1 MNILTTGAS
10 GFVGSN
16 LLEGFNKR
24 GIILDVIDLGQPAP
38 GFVRAAYHW
47 DDIDAVY
54 FSEFDAVI
62 HLAGKA
68 HDTGNRALLEEY
80 INVNVGLTKI
90 VFDKFLDSDAANFIY
105 FSSVKAAADTV
116 NGESLTEDVTP
127 TPSGPYGQSKLMAEN
142 YILEQMRL
150 NPQVM
155 LGKRVYILRP
165 CMIHGPGNK
174 GNLNLLY
181 KVVSKGVP
189 WPLGQ
194 FENLRSFT
202 SIRNLE
208 FIIEKLVEGDVESG
222 VYNVCD
228 DVPLST
234 NRLIE
239 LIGDSLGKRASVW
252 NLSTGF
258 VKGVA
263 KIGDYLHLPLN
274 SLRLQKLSENYVVS
288 NAKIKAVLGVDSL
301 PVSSEDGMVETLKSF
316 RNG

>member
-1 MNILTTGAS
+1 MNILITGAS

-16 LLEGFNKR
+16 LSKYLSSNGYLVDSLDIVKNGSPFIRDFYLWSELEGINFN
-24 GIILDVIDLGQPAP
+24 L
-38 GFVRAAYHW
+38 Y
-47 DDIDAVY
+47 
-54 FSEFDAVI
+54 DAVI

-68 HDTGNRALLEEY
+68 HDVRGKSGSEIY
-80 INVNVGLTKI
+80 FNVNTGLTKV
-90 VFDKFLDSDAANFIY
+90 VFDKFLNSEAGSFIF
-105 FSSVKAAADTV
+105 FSSVMGVADVVDGDVLTEV
-116 NGESLTEDVTP
+116 VVPAPVCPDGESKML
-127 TPSGPYGQSKLMAEN
+127 AEN
-142 YILEQMRL
+142 YILEQSGEYAEKMKH
-150 NPQVM
+150 
-155 LGKRVYILRP
+155 KRFYILRP

-202 SIRNLE
+202 FIRNLE
-208 FIIEKLVEGDVESG
+208 FIIEKLMVGDIESG

-252 NLSTGF
+252 NLSSGF

-288 NAKIKAVLGVDSL
+288 NAKIKAALGIDKL

>member
-1 MNILTTGAS
+1 
-10 GFVGSN
+10 
-16 LLEGFNKR
+16 
-24 GIILDVIDLGQPAP
+24 
-38 GFVRAAYHW
+38 
-47 DDIDAVY
+47 
-54 FSEFDAVI
+54 
-62 HLAGKA
+62 
-68 HDTGNRALLEEY
+68 
-80 INVNVGLTKI
+80 
-90 VFDKFLDSDAANFIY
+90 
-105 FSSVKAAADTV
+105 
-116 NGESLTEDVTP
+116 
-127 TPSGPYGQSKLMAEN
+127 
-142 YILEQMRL
+142 
-150 NPQVM
+150 
-155 LGKRVYILRP
+155 
-165 CMIHGPGNK
+165 MIHGPGNK

-208 FIIEKLVEGDVESG
+208 FIIEKLMVGDVESG

-252 NLSTGF
+252 NLSSGF

-288 NAKIKAVLGVDSL
+288 NAKIKEALGIDRL